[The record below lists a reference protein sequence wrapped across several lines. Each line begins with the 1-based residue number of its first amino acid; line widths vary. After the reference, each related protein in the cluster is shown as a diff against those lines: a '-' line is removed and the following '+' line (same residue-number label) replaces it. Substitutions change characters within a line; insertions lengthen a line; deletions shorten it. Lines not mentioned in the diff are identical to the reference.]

1 MKKQMTWF
9 FAAML
14 ATSVT
19 LGGCGGSAPQATT
32 ETQEAAVTEEE
43 SANPSEKFMGEW
55 KFAYVESDGL
65 TMVGDLAALEEAV
78 GESVN
83 IGVVFNE
90 DGTGHLIAGDE
101 QVEVTWE
108 LNGDGDLVA
117 TQVEDKEA
125 EPMTFKYEDGE
136 LHGINVTVDEETS
149 KESELIFSFTHDGK
163 SEKMAAPKAADATA
177 VASADAL
184 VGKWNLSGMSFMGI
198 TFSGSSE
205 KVAEMFSDQSVA
217 TEFKDDGTCSFF
229 DQECKYTVGDSGA
242 TIDYEGSS
250 VPVKQLGDNIIV
262 DLTESLG
269 AALGMDSE
277 FFFIYSRA

>member
-1 MKKQMTWF
+1 MKKQMTWLL
-9 FAAML
+9 AAML

-32 ETQEAAVTEEE
+32 ESQEAAVVEEE
-43 SANPSEKFMGEW
+43 AADPKEKFLGEW
-55 KFAYVESDGL
+55 KFAYIESDGL
-65 TMVGDLAALEEAV
+65 TMVGDLSALEETV

-83 IGVVFNE
+83 IGVTFNE
-90 DGTGHLIAGDE
+90 DGTGQVVAGDE
-101 QVEVTWE
+101 KLDVTWE
-108 LNGDGDLVA
+108 LNDDGDLVA

-136 LHGINVTVDEETS
+136 LHGINVSIDEETS
-149 KESELIFSFTHDGK
+149 EQSELIISFTHDGK
-163 SEKMAAPKAADATA
+163 SEKVTAPKVADATDIT
-177 VASADAL
+177 SADAL

-229 DQECKYTVGDSGA
+229 DQDCKYTVSDSGA

>member
-1 MKKQMTWF
+1 
-9 FAAML
+9 ML

-19 LGGCGGSAPQATT
+19 LGACGGSAPQATT

-65 TMVGDLAALEEAV
+65 TMVGDLAALEEEV

-136 LHGINVTVDEETS
+136 LHGINVSVDEETS
-149 KESELIFSFTHDGK
+149 EQSELIISFTHDGK
-163 SEKMAAPKAADATA
+163 SEKVAVPKVADATGIT
-177 VASADAL
+177 SADAL
-184 VGKWNLSGMSFMGI
+184 VGKWSLSGMSFMGI
-198 TFSGSSE
+198 TFSGSAE
-205 KVAEMFSDQSVA
+205 KVAGMFSDQSVS
-217 TEFKDDGTCSFF
+217 TEFKDDGTCTFF
-229 DQECKYTVGDSGA
+229 DQECTYTVGDSGA
-242 TIDYEGSS
+242 TITYEGSS
-250 VPVKQLGDNIIV
+250 VPLKQLGDNIIV
-262 DLTESLG
+262 DLTDSLG
-269 AALGMDSE
+269 AALGMDTE
-277 FFFIYSRA
+277 FFFIYNKA